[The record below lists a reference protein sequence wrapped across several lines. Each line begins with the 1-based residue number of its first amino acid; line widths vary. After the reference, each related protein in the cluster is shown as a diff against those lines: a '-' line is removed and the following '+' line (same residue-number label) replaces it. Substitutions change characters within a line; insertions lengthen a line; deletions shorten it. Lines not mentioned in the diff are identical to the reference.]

1 MVSCNHAARRSLP
14 ANLSAPV
21 WKGELRHW
29 QGVDVLMRPISSG
42 AVAVFQGVYF
52 MTTGIWP
59 LISRRTFEA
68 VTGTKTDFWLTQ
80 TVGVLVTGIGS
91 TLILAGQRNQV
102 NRDVRMVAANTA
114 AGLTA
119 IDLVYVARGKI
130 SKVYLADAAIEVV
143 LCAWIARG
151 TRQP

>member
-1 MVSCNHAARRSLP
+1 
-14 ANLSAPV
+14 
-21 WKGELRHW
+21 
-29 QGVDVLMRPISSG
+29 
-42 AVAVFQGVYF
+42 
-52 MTTGIWP
+52 
-59 LISRRTFEA
+59 
-68 VTGTKTDFWLTQ
+68 
-80 TVGVLVTGIGS
+80 
-91 TLILAGQRNQV
+91 
-102 NRDVRMVAANTA
+102 MVAANTA